1 MNLDEPIKILM
12 VDDQP
17 ENLLAL
23 EAVLAEENYHLV
35 KAGSGEEALR
45 CLLHDDFA
53 VIVLDVQ
60 MPGMDGFETAKWI
73 KSREKSKDIPIIFI
87 TAASHEKEHVFT
99 AYSVGAIDY
108 IVKPFVPHTLKAK
121 IEGFVNLFL
130 VQKKL
135 QHQSQLLNMRTQ
147 ELLNAKE
154 AAESA
159 NRAKSEFLALMSHE
173 IRTPMNGVMAM
184 TDLLLETELNEE
196 QREYADTISRSGAAL
211 LHIINQILDFTKLES
226 SKMEMSVEPFDLAV
240 CMEETMDLF
249 YGECRKKDLN
259 LKRIIEPGVPEHLIG
274 DEMKLRQVLINLI
287 GNAVKFTEDGDIT
300 VHVSRIDNNS
310 LEGSKLLL
318 QFSVRDTGIG
328 IPVEK
333 RNRLFQPFTQ
343 VDSSMTR
350 KYGGTGLG
358 LVICQN
364 LVELMSGS
372 IEVYS
377 EEGQGTEF
385 IFTIQ
390 VEELLAS

>member
-60 MPGMDGFETAKWI
+60 MPGMDGFETARWI

-87 TAASHEKEHVFT
+87 TAASHEKEHVFA

-121 IEGFVNLFL
+121 IEGFVNLYL

-135 QHQSQLLNMRTQ
+135 QHQSELLNMRTQ
-147 ELLNAKE
+147 ELLTAKE

-184 TDLLLETELNEE
+184 TDLLLETELSDE

-226 SKMEMSVEPFDLAV
+226 SKMEMNTEPFDLDV

-249 YGECRKKDLN
+249 YGECRKKDLKLERELAEN
-259 LKRIIEPGVPEHLIG
+259 VPTHLIG
-274 DEMKLRQVLINLI
+274 DELKLRQVLINLI
-287 GNAVKFTEDGDIT
+287 GNAVKFTETGGIKVKVT
-300 VHVSRIDNNS
+300 NLGKTGNGSRMI
-310 LEGSKLLL
+310 L
-318 QFSVRDTGIG
+318 QFRVRDTGIG

-364 LVELMSGS
+364 LVELMSGKM
-372 IEVYS
+372 EVYS
-377 EEGQGTEF
+377 QEGQGTEF
-385 IFTIQ
+385 VFTIQ
-390 VEELLAS
+390 AEELRS

>member
-60 MPGMDGFETAKWI
+60 MPGMDGFETARWI

-87 TAASHEKEHVFT
+87 TAASHEKEHVFA

-121 IEGFVNLFL
+121 IEGFVNLYL

-135 QHQSQLLNMRTQ
+135 QHQSELLNMRTQ
-147 ELLNAKE
+147 ELLTAKE

-184 TDLLLETELNEE
+184 TDLLLETELSDE

-226 SKMEMSVEPFDLAV
+226 SKMEMNTEPFDLEV

-259 LKRIIEPGVPEHLIG
+259 LERDIAENVPTHLIG
-274 DEMKLRQVLINLI
+274 DELKLRQVLINLI
-287 GNAVKFTEDGDIT
+287 GNAVKFTETGGIKVQVTNLGKAGDS
-300 VHVSRIDNNS
+300 SRII
-310 LEGSKLLL
+310 L
-318 QFSVRDTGIG
+318 QFRVRDTGIG
-328 IPVEK
+328 IPAEK

-364 LVELMSGS
+364 LVELMSGKM
-372 IEVYS
+372 EVHS

-385 IFTIQ
+385 VFTVQ
-390 VEELLAS
+390 AEELRV

>member
-60 MPGMDGFETAKWI
+60 MPGMDGFETARWI

-87 TAASHEKEHVFT
+87 TAASHEKEHVFA

-121 IEGFVNLFL
+121 IEGFVNLYL

-135 QHQSQLLNMRTQ
+135 QHQSELLNMRTQ
-147 ELLNAKE
+147 ELLTAKE

-184 TDLLLETELNEE
+184 TDLLLETELSDE

-226 SKMEMSVEPFDLAV
+226 SKMEMNTEPFDLEV

-259 LKRIIEPGVPEHLIG
+259 LERDIAENVPTHLIG
-274 DEMKLRQVLINLI
+274 DELKLRQVLINLI
-287 GNAVKFTEDGDIT
+287 GNAVKFTETGSIKVQVTNLGKAGDS
-300 VHVSRIDNNS
+300 SRII
-310 LEGSKLLL
+310 L
-318 QFSVRDTGIG
+318 QFRVSDTGIG
-328 IPVEK
+328 IPAEK

-364 LVELMSGS
+364 LVELMSGKM
-372 IEVYS
+372 EVHS

-385 IFTIQ
+385 VFTVQ
-390 VEELLAS
+390 AEELRV

>member
-60 MPGMDGFETAKWI
+60 MPGMDGFETARWI

-87 TAASHEKEHVFT
+87 TAASHEKEHVFA

-121 IEGFVNLFL
+121 IEGFVNLYL

-135 QHQSQLLNMRTQ
+135 QHQSELLNMRTQ
-147 ELLNAKE
+147 ELLTAKE

-184 TDLLLETELNEE
+184 TDLLLETELSDE

-226 SKMEMSVEPFDLAV
+226 SKMEMNTEPFDLEV

-259 LKRIIEPGVPEHLIG
+259 LERDIAENVPTHLIG
-274 DEMKLRQVLINLI
+274 DELKLRQVLINLI
-287 GNAVKFTEDGDIT
+287 GNAVKFTETGGIKVQVT
-300 VHVSRIDNNS
+300 NLGKAGNSSRII
-310 LEGSKLLL
+310 L
-318 QFSVRDTGIG
+318 QFRVRDTGIG

-364 LVELMSGS
+364 LVELMSGKM
-372 IEVYS
+372 EVYS
-377 EEGQGTEF
+377 QEGQGTEF
-385 IFTIQ
+385 VFTVQ
-390 VEELLAS
+390 AEELRV

>member
-60 MPGMDGFETAKWI
+60 MPGMDGFETARWI

-87 TAASHEKEHVFT
+87 TAASHEKEHVFA

-121 IEGFVNLFL
+121 IEGFVNLYL

-135 QHQSQLLNMRTQ
+135 QHQSELLNMRTQ
-147 ELLNAKE
+147 ELLTAKE

-184 TDLLLETELNEE
+184 TDLLLETELSDE

-226 SKMEMSVEPFDLAV
+226 SKMEMNTEPFDLDV

-249 YGECRKKDLN
+249 YGECRKKDLKLEREISEN
-259 LKRIIEPGVPEHLIG
+259 VPTHLIG
-274 DEMKLRQVLINLI
+274 DELKLRQVLINLI
-287 GNAVKFTEDGDIT
+287 GNAVKFTETGGIKVQVTNLGKAGDG
-300 VHVSRIDNNS
+300 SRII
-310 LEGSKLLL
+310 L
-318 QFSVRDTGIG
+318 QFRVRDTGIG
-328 IPVEK
+328 IPAEK

-364 LVELMSGS
+364 LVELMSGK

-377 EEGQGTEF
+377 QEGEGTEF
-385 IFTIQ
+385 VFTVQ
-390 VEELLAS
+390 AEELRV

>member
-60 MPGMDGFETAKWI
+60 MPGMDGFETARWI

-87 TAASHEKEHVFT
+87 TAASHEKEHVFA

-121 IEGFVNLFL
+121 IEGFVNLYL

-135 QHQSQLLNMRTQ
+135 QHQSELLNMRTQ
-147 ELLNAKE
+147 ELLTAKE

-184 TDLLLETELNEE
+184 TDLLLETELSDE

-226 SKMEMSVEPFDLAV
+226 SKMEMNTEPFDLDV

-249 YGECRKKDLN
+249 YGECRKKDLRLEREIAEN
-259 LKRIIEPGVPEHLIG
+259 VPTHLIG
-274 DEMKLRQVLINLI
+274 DELKLRQVLINLI
-287 GNAVKFTEDGDIT
+287 GNAVKFTETGGIKVQVTNLGKAGDG
-300 VHVSRIDNNS
+300 SRII
-310 LEGSKLLL
+310 L
-318 QFSVRDTGIG
+318 QFRVRDTGIG
-328 IPVEK
+328 IPAEK

-364 LVELMSGS
+364 LVELMSGKM
-372 IEVYS
+372 EVYS
-377 EEGQGTEF
+377 QEGQGTEF
-385 IFTIQ
+385 VFTVQ
-390 VEELLAS
+390 AEELRF

>member
-23 EAVLAEENYHLV
+23 EAVLAEESYHLV

-60 MPGMDGFETAKWI
+60 MPGMDGFETARWI

-87 TAASHEKEHVFT
+87 TAASHEKEHVFA

-121 IEGFVNLFL
+121 IEGFVNLYL

-135 QHQSQLLNMRTQ
+135 QHQSELLNVRTQ
-147 ELLNAKE
+147 ELLTAKE

-184 TDLLLETELNEE
+184 TDLLLETELSDE

-226 SKMEMSVEPFDLAV
+226 SKMEMNTEPFDLDV

-249 YGECRKKDLN
+249 YGECRKKDLRLEREIAEN
-259 LKRIIEPGVPEHLIG
+259 VPTHLIG
-274 DEMKLRQVLINLI
+274 DELKLRQVLINLI
-287 GNAVKFTEDGDIT
+287 GNAVKFTETGGIKVQVTNLGKAGDG
-300 VHVSRIDNNS
+300 SRII
-310 LEGSKLLL
+310 L
-318 QFSVRDTGIG
+318 QFRVRDTGIG
-328 IPVEK
+328 IPAEK

-364 LVELMSGS
+364 LVELMSGKM
-372 IEVYS
+372 EVYS
-377 EEGQGTEF
+377 QEGQGTEF
-385 IFTIQ
+385 VFTVQ
-390 VEELLAS
+390 AEELRV

>member
-60 MPGMDGFETAKWI
+60 MPGMDGFETARWI

-87 TAASHEKEHVFT
+87 TAASHEKEHVFA

-121 IEGFVNLFL
+121 IEGFVNLYL

-135 QHQSQLLNMRTQ
+135 QHQSELLNMRTQ
-147 ELLNAKE
+147 ELLTAKE

-184 TDLLLETELNEE
+184 TDLLLETELSDE

-226 SKMEMSVEPFDLAV
+226 SKMEMNTEPFDLDV

-249 YGECRKKDLN
+249 YGECRKKDLKLERELAEN
-259 LKRIIEPGVPEHLIG
+259 VPTHLIG
-274 DEMKLRQVLINLI
+274 DELKLRQVLINLI
-287 GNAVKFTEDGDIT
+287 GNAVKFTETGGIKVKVT
-300 VHVSRIDNNS
+300 NLGKTGNGSRMI
-310 LEGSKLLL
+310 L
-318 QFSVRDTGIG
+318 QFRVRDTGIG

-364 LVELMSGS
+364 LVELMSGK

-377 EEGQGTEF
+377 QEGQGTEF
-385 IFTIQ
+385 VFTIQ
-390 VEELLAS
+390 AEELRP

>member
-60 MPGMDGFETAKWI
+60 MPGMDGFETARWI

-87 TAASHEKEHVFT
+87 TAASHEKEHVFA

-121 IEGFVNLFL
+121 IEGFVNLYL

-135 QHQSQLLNMRTQ
+135 QHQSELLNMRTQ
-147 ELLNAKE
+147 ELLTAKE

-184 TDLLLETELNEE
+184 TDLLLETELSDE

-226 SKMEMSVEPFDLAV
+226 SKMEMNTEPFDLDV

-259 LKRIIEPGVPEHLIG
+259 LEREIAENVPTHLIG
-274 DEMKLRQVLINLI
+274 DELKLRQVLINLI
-287 GNAVKFTEDGDIT
+287 GNAVKFTETGGIKVQVTNLGKAGDG
-300 VHVSRIDNNS
+300 SRII
-310 LEGSKLLL
+310 L
-318 QFSVRDTGIG
+318 QFRVRDTGIG
-328 IPVEK
+328 IPAEK

-364 LVELMSGS
+364 LVELMSGKM
-372 IEVYS
+372 EVYS
-377 EEGQGTEF
+377 QEGQGTEF
-385 IFTIQ
+385 VFTVQ
-390 VEELLAS
+390 AEELRV

>member
-60 MPGMDGFETAKWI
+60 MPGMDGFETARWI

-87 TAASHEKEHVFT
+87 TAASHEKEHVFA

-121 IEGFVNLFL
+121 IEGFVNLYL

-135 QHQSQLLNMRTQ
+135 QHQSELLNMRTQ
-147 ELLNAKE
+147 ELLTAKE

-184 TDLLLETELNEE
+184 TDLLLETELSDE

-226 SKMEMSVEPFDLAV
+226 SKMEMNTEPFDLDV

-259 LKRIIEPGVPEHLIG
+259 LERDIAENVPTHLIG
-274 DEMKLRQVLINLI
+274 DELKLRQVLINLI
-287 GNAVKFTEDGDIT
+287 GNAVKFTETGGIKVQVMNLGKAGDG
-300 VHVSRIDNNS
+300 SRII
-310 LEGSKLLL
+310 L
-318 QFSVRDTGIG
+318 QFRVRDTGIG
-328 IPVEK
+328 IPAEK

-364 LVELMSGS
+364 LVELMSGKM
-372 IEVYS
+372 EVYS
-377 EEGQGTEF
+377 QEGQGTEF
-385 IFTIQ
+385 VFTLQ
-390 VEELLAS
+390 AEELRV

>member
-60 MPGMDGFETAKWI
+60 MPGMDGFETARWI

-87 TAASHEKEHVFT
+87 TAASHEKEHVFA

-121 IEGFVNLFL
+121 IEGFVNLYL

-135 QHQSQLLNMRTQ
+135 QHQSELLNMRTQ
-147 ELLNAKE
+147 ELLTAKE

-184 TDLLLETELNEE
+184 TDLLLETELSDE

-226 SKMEMSVEPFDLAV
+226 SKMEMNTEPFDLDV

-249 YGECRKKDLN
+249 YGECRKKDLKLEREIAEN
-259 LKRIIEPGVPEHLIG
+259 VPTHLIG
-274 DEMKLRQVLINLI
+274 DELKLRQVLINLI
-287 GNAVKFTEDGDIT
+287 GNAVKFTETGGIKVNVT
-300 VHVSRIDNNS
+300 NLGKTGNGSRII
-310 LEGSKLLL
+310 L
-318 QFSVRDTGIG
+318 QFRVRDTGIG

-364 LVELMSGS
+364 LVELMSGKM
-372 IEVYS
+372 EVYS
-377 EEGQGTEF
+377 QEGQGTEF
-385 IFTIQ
+385 VFTIQ
-390 VEELLAS
+390 AEELRA

>member
-60 MPGMDGFETAKWI
+60 MPGMDGFETARWI

-87 TAASHEKEHVFT
+87 TAASHEKEHVFA

-121 IEGFVNLFL
+121 IEGFVNLYL

-135 QHQSQLLNMRTQ
+135 QHQSELLNMRTQ
-147 ELLNAKE
+147 ELLTAKE

-184 TDLLLETELNEE
+184 TDLLLETELSDE

-226 SKMEMSVEPFDLAV
+226 SKMEMNTEPFDLDV

-249 YGECRKKDLN
+249 YGECRKKDLKLEREIAEN
-259 LKRIIEPGVPEHLIG
+259 VPTHLIG
-274 DEMKLRQVLINLI
+274 DELKLRQVLINLI
-287 GNAVKFTEDGDIT
+287 GNAVKFTETGGIKVNVT
-300 VHVSRIDNNS
+300 NLGKTRNGSRII
-310 LEGSKLLL
+310 L
-318 QFSVRDTGIG
+318 QFRVRDTGIG
-328 IPVEK
+328 IPAEK

-364 LVELMSGS
+364 LVELMSGKM
-372 IEVYS
+372 EVYS
-377 EEGQGTEF
+377 QEGQGTEF
-385 IFTIQ
+385 VFTIQ
-390 VEELLAS
+390 AEELRA

>member
-60 MPGMDGFETAKWI
+60 MPGMDGFETARWI

-87 TAASHEKEHVFT
+87 TAASHEKEHVFA

-121 IEGFVNLFL
+121 IEGFVNLYL

-135 QHQSQLLNMRTQ
+135 QHQSELLNMRTQ
-147 ELLNAKE
+147 ELLTAKE

-184 TDLLLETELNEE
+184 TDLLLETELSDE

-226 SKMEMSVEPFDLAV
+226 SKMEMNTEPFDLDV

-259 LKRIIEPGVPEHLIG
+259 LERDIAENVPTHLIG
-274 DEMKLRQVLINLI
+274 DELKLRQVLINLI
-287 GNAVKFTEDGDIT
+287 GNAVKFTETGGIKVQVTNLGKAGDS
-300 VHVSRIDNNS
+300 SRII
-310 LEGSKLLL
+310 L
-318 QFSVRDTGIG
+318 QFRVRDTGIG
-328 IPVEK
+328 IPAEK

-364 LVELMSGS
+364 LVELMSGKM
-372 IEVYS
+372 EVHS
-377 EEGQGTEF
+377 QEGQGTEF
-385 IFTIQ
+385 VFTVQ
-390 VEELLAS
+390 AEELRV

>member
-1 MNLDEPIKILM
+1 M

-60 MPGMDGFETAKWI
+60 MPGMDGFETARWI

-87 TAASHEKEHVFT
+87 TAASHEKEHVFA

-121 IEGFVNLFL
+121 IEGFVNLYL

-135 QHQSQLLNMRTQ
+135 QHQSELLNMRTQ
-147 ELLNAKE
+147 ELLTAKE

-184 TDLLLETELNEE
+184 TDLLLETELSDE

-226 SKMEMSVEPFDLAV
+226 SKMEMNTEPFDLDV

-249 YGECRKKDLN
+249 YGECRKKDLKLERELAEN
-259 LKRIIEPGVPEHLIG
+259 VPTHLIG
-274 DEMKLRQVLINLI
+274 DELKLRQVLINLI
-287 GNAVKFTEDGDIT
+287 GNAVKFTETGGIKVKVT
-300 VHVSRIDNNS
+300 NLGKTGNGSRMI
-310 LEGSKLLL
+310 L
-318 QFSVRDTGIG
+318 QFRVRDTGIG

-364 LVELMSGS
+364 LVELMSGK

-377 EEGQGTEF
+377 QEGQGTEF
-385 IFTIQ
+385 VFTIQ
-390 VEELLAS
+390 AEELRP

>member
-1 MNLDEPIKILM
+1 VNLDEPIKILM

-60 MPGMDGFETAKWI
+60 MPGMDGFETARWI

-87 TAASHEKEHVFT
+87 TAASHEKEHVFA

-121 IEGFVNLFL
+121 IEGFVNLYL

-135 QHQSQLLNMRTQ
+135 QHQSELLNMRTQ
-147 ELLNAKE
+147 ELLTAKE

-184 TDLLLETELNEE
+184 TDLLLETELSDE

-226 SKMEMSVEPFDLAV
+226 SKMEMNTEPFDLEV

-259 LKRIIEPGVPEHLIG
+259 LERDIAENVPTHLIG
-274 DEMKLRQVLINLI
+274 DELKLRQVLINLI
-287 GNAVKFTEDGDIT
+287 GNAVKFTETGGIKVQVT
-300 VHVSRIDNNS
+300 NLGKAGNSSRII
-310 LEGSKLLL
+310 L
-318 QFSVRDTGIG
+318 QFRVRDTGIG

-364 LVELMSGS
+364 LVELMSGKM
-372 IEVYS
+372 EVYS
-377 EEGQGTEF
+377 QEGQGTEF
-385 IFTIQ
+385 VFTVQ
-390 VEELLAS
+390 AEELRV

>member
-60 MPGMDGFETAKWI
+60 MPGMDGFETARWI

-87 TAASHEKEHVFT
+87 TAASHEKEHVFA

-121 IEGFVNLFL
+121 IEGFVNLYL

-135 QHQSQLLNMRTQ
+135 QHQSELLNMRTQ
-147 ELLNAKE
+147 ELLTAKE
-154 AAESA
+154 SAESA

-184 TDLLLETELNEE
+184 TDLLLETELSDE

-226 SKMEMSVEPFDLAV
+226 SKMEMNTEPFDLDV

-249 YGECRKKDLN
+249 YGECRKKDLKLEREIAEN
-259 LKRIIEPGVPEHLIG
+259 VPSHLIG
-274 DEMKLRQVLINLI
+274 DELKLRQVLINLI
-287 GNAVKFTEDGDIT
+287 GNAVKFTETGGIKVKVTHLGRVGDG
-300 VHVSRIDNNS
+300 SRII
-310 LEGSKLLL
+310 L
-318 QFSVRDTGIG
+318 QFRVRDTGIG
-328 IPVEK
+328 IPAEK

-364 LVELMSGS
+364 LVELMSGKM
-372 IEVYS
+372 EVYS

-385 IFTIQ
+385 VFTIQ
-390 VEELLAS
+390 AEELRA

>member
-1 MNLDEPIKILM
+1 M

-60 MPGMDGFETAKWI
+60 MPGMDGFETARWI

-87 TAASHEKEHVFT
+87 TAASHEKEHVFA

-121 IEGFVNLFL
+121 IEGFVNLYL

-135 QHQSQLLNMRTQ
+135 QHQSELLNMRTQ
-147 ELLNAKE
+147 ELLTAKE

-184 TDLLLETELNEE
+184 TDLLLETELSDE

-226 SKMEMSVEPFDLAV
+226 SKMEMNTEPFDLDV

-259 LKRIIEPGVPEHLIG
+259 LEREIAENVPTHLIG
-274 DEMKLRQVLINLI
+274 DELKLRQVLINLI
-287 GNAVKFTEDGDIT
+287 GNAVKFTETGGIKVQVTNLGKAGDG
-300 VHVSRIDNNS
+300 SRII
-310 LEGSKLLL
+310 L
-318 QFSVRDTGIG
+318 QFRVRDTGIG
-328 IPVEK
+328 IPAEK

-364 LVELMSGS
+364 LVELMSGKM
-372 IEVYS
+372 EVYS
-377 EEGQGTEF
+377 QEGQGTEF
-385 IFTIQ
+385 VFTVQ
-390 VEELLAS
+390 AEELRV

>member
-60 MPGMDGFETAKWI
+60 MPGMDGFETARWI

-87 TAASHEKEHVFT
+87 TAASHEKEHVFA

-121 IEGFVNLFL
+121 IEGFVNLYL

-135 QHQSQLLNMRTQ
+135 QHQSELLNMRTQ
-147 ELLNAKE
+147 ELLTAKE

-184 TDLLLETELNEE
+184 TDLLLETELSDE

-226 SKMEMSVEPFDLAV
+226 SKMEMNTEPFDLDV

-259 LKRIIEPGVPEHLIG
+259 LQREIAENVPTHLIG
-274 DEMKLRQVLINLI
+274 DELKLRQVLINLI
-287 GNAVKFTEDGDIT
+287 GNAVKFTETGGIKVQVTNLGKAGDG
-300 VHVSRIDNNS
+300 SRII
-310 LEGSKLLL
+310 L
-318 QFSVRDTGIG
+318 QFRVRDTGIG
-328 IPVEK
+328 IPAEK

-364 LVELMSGS
+364 LVELMSGKM
-372 IEVYS
+372 EVYS
-377 EEGQGTEF
+377 QEGQGTEF
-385 IFTIQ
+385 VFTVQ
-390 VEELLAS
+390 AEELRV